1 MNNKKSSELREL
13 SKETL
18 LKEFLKKYKEINE
31 TSLESDKKYKQYTRL
46 VIL

>member
-13 SKETL
+13 SKENL